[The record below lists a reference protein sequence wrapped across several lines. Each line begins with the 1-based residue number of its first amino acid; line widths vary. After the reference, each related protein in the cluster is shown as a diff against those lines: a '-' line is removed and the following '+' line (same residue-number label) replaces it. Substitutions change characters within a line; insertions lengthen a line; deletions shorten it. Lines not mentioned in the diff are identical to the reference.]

1 MSQQEFTVVLNPTA
15 VTQTEENSLRVE
27 NNSCRD
33 QRVPNS
39 APPVTEATQS
49 RCTGTEA
56 HLTFVTR
63 FSTAITLG
71 VTSVMCVNL

>member
-1 MSQQEFTVVLNPTA
+1 MVLNHTA

-39 APPVTEATQS
+39 APPVTEATPS
-49 RCTGTEA
+49 RCTGAGA
-56 HLTFVTR
+56 HFACLTFVTR